1 MEPTKETSHV
11 VELVDILLRDGV
23 VVAADVVV
31 SVAEIPL
38 VGIQLRLALA
48 GMTELT
54 EHELFT
60 EWDESIRGRE
70 DPDAT

>member
-1 MEPTKETSHV
+1 MEPTKETSHA

-38 VGIQLRLALA
+38 IGIQLRLALA
-48 GMTELT
+48 GMTELV
-54 EHELFT
+54 EHEHFT
-60 EWDESIRGRE
+60 EWDESIRRTA
-70 DPDAT
+70 DLDAA